1 MLVQRPQDNEALR
14 GIDGYEQMVNTFA
27 KNAKAY
33 WRLWGRVVETW
44 AEQQCSYL
52 QWLRQNYGEG
62 SCS

>member
-27 KNAKAY
+27 KTR
-33 WRLWGRVVETW
+33 RLIGDCGGRVVETW

-62 SCS
+62 SCP